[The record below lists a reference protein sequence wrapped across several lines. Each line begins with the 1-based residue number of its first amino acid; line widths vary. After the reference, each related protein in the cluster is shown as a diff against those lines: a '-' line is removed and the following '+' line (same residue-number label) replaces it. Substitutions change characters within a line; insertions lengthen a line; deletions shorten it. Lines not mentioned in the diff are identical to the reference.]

1 MPTEFFKRIRS
12 DVSFRIK
19 QFLMLSLLCNA
30 AYSIFLF
37 IISRLYDSQWFFIVS
52 VYYALLSTSRLF
64 LFRQT
69 APHKQR
75 RERIKTMQNCGY
87 FLLLINLVI
96 SAMMFILIYRGQTI
110 KHHEITVIT
119 LATYT
124 FYSLT
129 VAIVSNVRYAKK
141 KNPVY
146 FSAKMISLISASV
159 SLVTLTNTML
169 ATWGDS
175 GELRAIILPLL
186 SGAVSIFI
194 VLSAILMMVKS
205 SLELRRRKSEKE

>member
-1 MPTEFFKRIRS
+1 MFV
-12 DVSFRIK
+12 VSQIYK
-19 QFLMLSLLCNA
+19 SKWFLVMSAYYGVLSMA
-30 AYSIFLF
+30 RGFIFLQ
-37 IISRLYDSQWFFIVS
+37 IKWKKTPTQKL
-52 VYYALLSTSRLF
+52 
-64 LFRQT
+64 
-69 APHKQR
+69 
-75 RERIKTMQNCGY
+75 KTMRVCGG
-87 FLLLINLVI
+87 FLLLVNLVV
-96 SAMMFILIYRGQTI
+96 SVMMFLLIYENRPV

-194 VLSAILMMVKS
+194 VSSAILMMVKS